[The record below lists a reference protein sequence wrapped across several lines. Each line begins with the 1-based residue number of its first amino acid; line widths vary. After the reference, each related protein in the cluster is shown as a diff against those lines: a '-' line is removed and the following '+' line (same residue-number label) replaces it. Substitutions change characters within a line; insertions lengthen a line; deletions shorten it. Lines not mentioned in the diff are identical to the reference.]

1 MEALIPLAIIFLV
14 FLSVL
19 WFFFPWLILRKMK
32 QLIRVQE
39 KTFQTHR
46 DLLEEAKRSNTLS
59 RQLLRAYGHE
69 PEA

>member
-19 WFFFPWLILRKMK
+19 WFLFPWLILRKMK

-39 KTFQTHR
+39 KTSQTHR
-46 DLLEEAKRSNTLS
+46 DLLEESQRSNALS